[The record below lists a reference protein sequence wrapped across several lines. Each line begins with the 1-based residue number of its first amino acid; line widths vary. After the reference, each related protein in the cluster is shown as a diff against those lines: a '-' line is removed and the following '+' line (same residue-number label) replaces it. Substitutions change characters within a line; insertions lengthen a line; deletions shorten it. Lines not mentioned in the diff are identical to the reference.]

1 MFHESKQTGRRYQG
15 DIYCRKFGTT
25 DGFIKMGNV
34 ADFATSQKVKVDT
47 LTSTGKDDYGQAI
60 SVLTTPEPIEV
71 KLKFNS
77 FDKYALARALMGE
90 AVDMSKEATTLT
102 AVEFTASDGFIKLP
116 HDNIDPIGFSVNKK
130 SGNAVIDPEH
140 YVLKA
145 NVGLIAF
152 KPEAKVNVGD
162 KLTYTGKTRAGGG
175 YVINSNTLQNLDLEL
190 YLDGI
195 ERMTSKEGI
204 LTIPHVKLAADGSV
218 DWFSDKWWEAG
229 LSGTIVKEPNVPAM
243 TFKEFG

>member
-1 MFHESKQTGRRYQG
+1 MFDNQSGRRYQG
-15 DIYCRKFGTT
+15 DIYCRKFGST

-60 SVLTTPEPIEV
+60 SVLTTPEPTEV

-77 FDKYALARALMGE
+77 FDKYALARALMGV
-90 AVDMSKEATTLT
+90 AVEIDKDAQTLT
-102 AVEFTASDGFIKLP
+102 AVEFSVADGFTKLP
-116 HDNIDPIGFSVNKK
+116 HDNIDPQGFSVSKK
-130 SGNAVIDPEH
+130 SGSAVIDPEH
-140 YVLKA
+140 YILKA

-162 KLTYTGKTRAGGG
+162 KLTYTGKTKAGGG
-175 YVINSNTLQNLDLEL
+175 FKIDANTLQNLDLEL
-190 YLDGI
+190 YLDGV
-195 ERMTSKEGI
+195 ERISGKEGV
-204 LTIPHVKLAADGSV
+204 LAIPHVKLASDGSV

-229 LSGTIVKEPNVPAM
+229 LTGTIVKEPNVPAM
-243 TFKEFG
+243 SFKEFG